1 VGNNFLGKG
10 GASMVLV
17 ILNIVIVLVI
27 IYVVPFFVYGLATKV
42 VSLKPPEGASPA
54 RFLISVLVSKIGTAI
69 AIVLFYYI
77 ARNTM
82 SGQWFLYAFIWWIM
96 IVIGEIGQA
105 IGPNYSWKEA
115 IAGIIS
121 ETIYLPLSA
130 YLTELLLGLK

>member
-1 VGNNFLGKG
+1 
-10 GASMVLV
+10 MVLV

-42 VSLKPPEGASPA
+42 VRLKPPEGASPA

-69 AIVLFYYI
+69 AFVLFFYI

-105 IGPNYSWKEA
+105 VGPNYSWKEA
-115 IAGIIS
+115 IAGLIS

-130 YLTELLLGLK
+130 YITELLIGLK